1 MSFNIMKTMYDTH
14 GQKQHI
20 LLTDGLSEILDYSD
34 VNEAMSMVQILNE
47 NSDRRTEYELRPT
60 HKQQNMDRYWSMRS
74 GMVETK
80 TDAYPND
87 TTWTNKQLK
96 DKALRQHMDESDVA
110 YNKAKFPTDSTS
122 ASNDTSWN
130 NTTDTTSASN
140 IDPQQ
145 HGKDNA
151 NANGKAIYG
160 TSMNADEE
168 AEIQRMIDLLG
179 AGMDEDNDLP
189 C

>member
-60 HKQQNMDRYWSMRS
+60 HKQQNPERYWSMRS

-96 DKALRQHMDESDVA
+96 DEALRQHMDETDVA
-110 YNKAKFPTDSTS
+110 YNRAKFNSDI
-122 ASNDTSWN
+122 N
-130 NTTDTTSASN
+130 TDTTSASN

-145 HGKDNA
+145 HGKPNA
-151 NANGKAIYG
+151 NGNTNGKAIYG

>member
-87 TTWTNKQLK
+87 TTW
-96 DKALRQHMDESDVA
+96 
-110 YNKAKFPTDSTS
+110 
-122 ASNDTSWN
+122 N

-145 HGKDNA
+145 HGTGHGKP